1 MFDSWKGGGGA
12 GVVVVVKGGGGGCYL
27 VCRFIIVAQVLEMK
41 WTVTCINWRGIA
53 FVLLWK
59 CTRQFCYRI
68 FFLLYYLTSGHAME
82 QPSQFITILQ
92 SQSKLLGDFT
102 VSSPSQCWCTRIG
115 ESSAINNIRSGTGSD
130 EPEVKKRAFGGSV
143 RTIFVWDC
151 ICNNIAFFLQE
162 LSLFVYFI
170 RSNYS
175 SGICPKCTTRK
186 ELQMEPNY
194 DPETDRKWMFQL
206 PGVSRGSGP
215 RPTVRLTYHCW
226 RQCGVCSLSKRRGLL
241 GQAWYII
248 M

>member
-12 GVVVVVKGGGGGCYL
+12 GMVVVVVVVVKGGCYL

-41 WTVTCINWRGIA
+41 WRVTCINWRGIA

-151 ICNNIAFFLQE
+151 ICNNIAFFL
-162 LSLFVYFI
+162 
-170 RSNYS
+170 
-175 SGICPKCTTRK
+175 
-186 ELQMEPNY
+186 
-194 DPETDRKWMFQL
+194 
-206 PGVSRGSGP
+206 
-215 RPTVRLTYHCW
+215 
-226 RQCGVCSLSKRRGLL
+226 
-241 GQAWYII
+241 
-248 M
+248 